1 VILVAV
7 DVANHSFGGGDFAVV
22 NSGRMVRAC
31 EPGRIHVTMSPR
43 RRDIDAS
50 AFLQHGTMLHDRVA
64 HEWFA
69 QREQRVESSASFRVF
84 ADTARGGGLALARIW
99 HTAATIH
106 RQPGSGK
113 GLTVLIQIEGDARLD
128 VADTSTV
135 MALVPGAA
143 ALIPDGLPYSLST
156 DAATARVEIRLR
168 HSLGLLADGKA
179 VTWAEHPYIRVL
191 LATVNAALSAP
202 AVDPAAAGFAHLK
215 SAIRSIL
222 FARASAVPLAANEKL
237 RGSEAV
243 LFQRAQAVIE
253 RDSVKPD
260 FQVADL
266 ASQLRVSQVY
276 LRRVF
281 AHAGTTPLKVIRD
294 TRVRNA
300 LVHLQHAHNPR
311 PRHELERIARSVGF
325 SSVRR
330 MKETLATWEEH
341 QQDTPQYDCAFPR

>member
-1 VILVAV
+1 
-7 DVANHSFGGGDFAVV
+7 
-22 NSGRMVRAC
+22 
-31 EPGRIHVTMSPR
+31 MSPR
-43 RRDIDAS
+43 RRDIDTS
-50 AFLQHGTMLHDRVA
+50 AYLQRGTMLHDQVA

-69 QREQRVESSASFRVF
+69 QRKQRVESSASFRVF
-84 ADTARGGGLALARIW
+84 ADTARGGGLTLARIW

-106 RQPGSGK
+106 RQPGNDS
-113 GLTVLIQIEGDARLD
+113 GLTALIQIEGDAQID
-128 VADTSTV
+128 VPNMSTP
-135 MALVPGAA
+135 MALAPGAA
-143 ALIPDGLPYSLST
+143 ALIPHGVPFSLSA
-156 DAATARVEIRLR
+156 DAATARVEVRLR
-168 HSLGLLADGKA
+168 HSLGLVIDGKP
-179 VTWAEHPYIRVL
+179 VTWDEHPYTRVL

-215 SAIRSIL
+215 AAIRSLL
-222 FARASAVPLAANEKL
+222 FAGASSVPLAANEKL
-237 RGSEAV
+237 RGGEAV

-266 ASQLRVSQVY
+266 AAQLRVSQVY

-281 AHAGTTPLKVIRD
+281 AHAGTTPLKAIRD

-311 PRHELERIARSVGF
+311 SRHELERIARSVGF

-330 MKETLATWEEH
+330 MKETLAAWEEH
-341 QQDTPQYDCAFPR
+341 QQGTPQDAHAFPPDAHEHASSAHTIPENETRTSPRTL